1 MASSLIPYPI
11 EPADNPVTAVP
22 DEDDEPH
29 RAAVAQALRAWVDA
43 KTTPLGNVGPMRMVQ
58 HVRWITMLVDDLL
71 TVEQRRAI
79 LFALGGGQSLA
90 QVGEE
95 LGVSRWA
102 IGKRWPD
109 LVEQARPLRWLSTNQ
124 SIWQPALERLLEQ
137 EEPRV
142 DQLAEQQ
149 REAVRRLREVIDE
162 YRRRS
167 WDWWVLVDTPELARS
182 VVSHPPP
189 PEEFEHHLA
198 HDWVHALLADYD
210 RTRTGEKAK
219 PRAEVT
225 REAIYA
231 ATKQRLGHA
240 D

>member
-43 KTTPLGNVGPMRMVQ
+43 KITPLGNVGPMQMVQ
-58 HVRWITMLVDDLL
+58 HIRWITMVVEDLL
-71 TVEQRRAI
+71 T
-79 LFALGGGQSLA
+79 
-90 QVGEE
+90 
-95 LGVSRWA
+95 
-102 IGKRWPD
+102 
-109 LVEQARPLRWLSTNQ
+109 
-124 SIWQPALERLLEQ
+124 
-137 EEPRV
+137 V
-142 DQLAEQQ
+142 DQLAEEQIQ
-149 REAVRRLREVIDE
+149 AVRRLREVIDE
-162 YRRRS
+162 YRRRI

-182 VVSHPPP
+182 VVAHQP